1 MWVIKKFYTIRVRPK
16 QKSWAELGV
25 SKAEAT
31 ARAGALVKIKLE
43 YWNQFY
49 NFSYNRVAIKAHKGR
64 WGSCSRLKNLN
75 FNCKIIFLPEAL
87 VDYIVVHEL
96 CHLGELNHSPKFW
109 NLVAQAMPGYLTRR
123 AELRKIHI

>member
-1 MWVIKKFYTIRVRPK
+1 MWIIKKFYTIRLRPK
-16 QKSWAELGV
+16 RKSWAELGTT
-25 SKAEAT
+25 KAEAMVR
-31 ARAGALVKIKLE
+31 ARVLVKAKLE

-49 NFSYNRVAIKAHKGR
+49 NFSYNHVASKAHKSR

-96 CHLGELNHSPKFW
+96 CHLQELNHGKNFW
-109 NLVAQAMPGYLTRR
+109 HLVGQAMPDWKIRR
-123 AELRKIHI
+123 QALRKIHI